1 MGKNQ
6 KGTKVCSICHIRK
19 PISEFLLS
27 TSGYAK
33 KYSNVCHACR
43 LKKRKKA
50 FFAKDED
57 EGGKS
62 GGLKIDYNAKLF
74 EFLKQEEEK
83 EKIEEAKK
91 EAHEETDELEALKKE
106 KKQKTSKETK
116 SRTAKSLIERLV
128 SLLSRQKRTETII
141 ANALYDTYQ
150 VNALTD
156 GIDAAGALKSLGPE
170 WGKRM
175 ADFRRFSG
183 INALLSLTVTYAAF
197 GGKITE
203 AARQSDKSA
212 QSNQLLET
220 AKEIFEHHTFSK

>member
-1 MGKNQ
+1 MGKNR

-27 TSGYAK
+27 TAGYAK
-33 KYSNVCHACR
+33 EYSNVCHSCR
-43 LKKRKKA
+43 LKMHKKA
-50 FFAKDED
+50 FGAEDED
-57 EGGKS
+57 EDRKG

-74 EFLKQEEEK
+74 ESLKQEEKK

-91 EAHEETDELEALKKE
+91 EAHEETDEIELLKKE
-106 KKQKTSKETK
+106 KKQKATKEVK
-116 SRTAKSLIERLV
+116 SRTKKSLIERLAN
-128 SLLSRQKRTETII
+128 LLSKQKPTETII

-150 VNALTD
+150 VNSMTD

-175 ADFRRFSG
+175 TDFRRFSG
-183 INALLSLTVTYAAF
+183 INALLSLTVTYAEF

-203 AARQSDKSA
+203 AARQSDKS
-212 QSNQLLET
+212 QSNQLLDT
-220 AKEIFEHHTFSK
+220 TKKIFEPHTFSK